1 MYFIIIFFFIIII
14 GKNFIF
20 VVMYLIY
27 FPFISIS

>member
-1 MYFIIIFFFIIII
+1 MYFIIIIII
-14 GKNFIF
+14 GNIFIF

>member
-1 MYFIIIFFFIIII
+1 MYFIIIFFIIII
-14 GKNFIF
+14 GKIFIF